1 MVADWK
7 NYKPTDEQIEYAEE
21 VGEKLTEPEDKQA
34 IRLVRGGRKKTPDYG
49 SANLPPLTGCTKEQ
63 SDIIRELIGLKY
75 AGFTQREAFEKTEIN
90 PRSAISLFKRSEVA
104 VQEAH
109 QELMERCLKALHY
122 NSVILRSALSEMG
135 PRAVRVLGEVM
146 DDKDSSA
153 AARVNAA
160 KIVLKMANADGS
172 VVADDGPSGFLVT
185 LKDNRTGIESDSVI
199 IDAEDVEVLSDDDTD
214 ECSAGIC

>member
-1 MVADWK
+1 VSDWK
-7 NYKPTDEQIEYAEE
+7 SYKPTDEQIEYAEE

-75 AGFTQREAFEKTEIN
+75 AGFTQREAFEKSEIN

-122 NSVILRSALSEMG
+122 NSVILRSDQSEMG
-135 PRAVRVLGEVM
+135 PRAVRVIVEVM
-146 DDKDSSA
+146 DDKYSSA
-153 AARVNAA
+153 ADRVNAA

-172 VVADDGPSGFLVT
+172 VAADDGPSGFLVT

-214 ECSAGIC
+214 ECSTGIC